1 MCEALGAIV
10 YVPVKSNECVQVQVH
25 GVWQTGRVGASCVR
39 GGQHCGEGLR
49 QAQEHAHIR

>member
-49 QAQEHAHIR
+49 QVQEHAHIR